1 MRIEAAKASPS
12 HPPPPPDDTRFRGMK
27 HPERT
32 HLLMRILSNPS
43 LLETMN
49 YLKIQ
54 GFAAGCIARSL
65 LRRPFQPGFN
75 PDSFHPNSQIGL
87 L

>member
-1 MRIEAAKASPS
+1 MRIEAAKASPA
-12 HPPPPPDDTRFRGMK
+12 HPSPPPDDTRFPGMEHLK
-27 HPERT
+27 RT
-32 HLLMRILSNPS
+32 HLLMHILSNPG
-43 LLETMN
+43 LLETVN

-54 GFAAGCIARSL
+54 GFAAGCIARAL

-75 PDSFHPNSQIGL
+75 PDPFHPNSQIGL